1 MTKSLEEFQS
11 FVETQYSDFI
21 KIFSSKSSM
30 EVCDQDYISFL
41 NKAENEGSPFLLMD
55 AEEFLR

>member
-1 MTKSLEEFQS
+1 
-11 FVETQYSDFI
+11 
-21 KIFSSKSSM
+21 M